1 MSEGRFTTRWGR
13 RRTTRWGRGP
23 GRSDA
28 EAKLVSR
35 LRALPGPTPEAGFRS
50 DLRTQLVAITGRI
63 VSESETAPAPAG
75 TSEVATSRAARRP
88 LRALRRPALALV
100 GATTVLA
107 LLLGM
112 AVWMSSGSLPGQS
125 LYGVKRASENVQ
137 LSMAGG
143 DEAKGQ
149 AYLQLAG
156 NRVREAAK
164 LLSHPSALPGRP
176 GAAGGRI
183 GPHTA
188 SLVSDTLASADED
201 TVHGMQLL
209 GRAAVGQMSKDPLS
223 KMLTWWPDQNT
234 RMVEVRNRIPAG
246 SLRNRAQVSVAP
258 LQRIATRTGQLGK
271 AMGCSCLSRAQ
282 SDDLGPVPCTSC
294 GPVPT
299 SGPGGGSTGGGS
311 ATLPLPGVGST
322 TFGPLPSLSLPRL
335 GGSSSSSRPPRAAGR
350 LPSTVPRPAPASVLP
365 SDLGTTSG
373 VDLPVPVPSLPTP
386 SLPVPSLP
394 APLGSAAGQLLD
406 ELAPVTG
413 R

>member
-13 RRTTRWGRGP
+13 RRTSRHSPRH
-23 GRSDA
+23 DV

-35 LRALPGPTPEAGFRS
+35 LRALSGPTPEAGFRS

-63 VSESETAPAPAG
+63 VSESETAPAPASS
-75 TSEVATSRAARRP
+75 TDEATTAARRRP
-88 LRALRRPALALV
+88 LRSLRRPALALV

-176 GAAGGRI
+176 DAAGGRV

-188 SLVSDTLASADED
+188 SLVSDTLASADDD
-201 TVHGMQLL
+201 TIHGMQLL
-209 GRAAVGQMSKDPLS
+209 GRSAVGQLSTDPLA
-223 KMLTWWPDQNT
+223 KMLTWWPDQNN

-246 SLRNRAQVSVAP
+246 SLRNRAQASVSL
-258 LQRIATRTGQLGK
+258 LQRIATRTGQLSK
-271 AMGCSCLSRAQ
+271 ALGCSCLSRAN
-282 SDDLGPVPCTSC
+282 SDELGPVPCTSC
-294 GPVPT
+294 APVPT
-299 SGPGGGSTGGGS
+299 SGPGGSGTI
-311 ATLPLPGVGST
+311 PLPGVGST
-322 TFGPLPSLSLPRL
+322 TSGPLPSVSLPRL
-335 GGSSSSSRPPRAAGR
+335 GGSPSTSSRPPRAAGR
-350 LPSTVPRPAPASVLP
+350 LPVHPPTVSASVLP
-365 SDLGTTSG
+365 ADLGSATG
-373 VDLPVPVPSLPTP
+373 VGLPAPVPSLSVPGLPVPSLSVPVPSL
-386 SLPVPSLP
+386 LAPV
-394 APLGSAAGQLLD
+394 GSVAGQLLGD
-406 ELAPVTG
+406 LAPVTG

>member
-1 MSEGRFTTRWGR
+1 MSEGKFTTRWGR
-13 RRTTRWGRGP
+13 RRRTTRWGR
-23 GRSDA
+23 RSERHDA

-35 LRALPGPTPEAGFRS
+35 LRALPGPIPEAGFRS

-75 TSEVATSRAARRP
+75 ATAARSAEAGASRATRRS

-164 LLSHPSALPGRP
+164 LLSHPSALPGRS
-176 GAAGGRI
+176 GAAGGRLSA
-183 GPHTA
+183 HTA
-188 SLVSDTLASADED
+188 SLVSDTLASADDD

-209 GRAAVGQMSKDPLS
+209 GRSAVGQMSKDPLT

-234 RMVEVRNRIPAG
+234 RMVEVRDRIPAG
-246 SLRNRAQVSVAP
+246 SLRNRAQVSVSL
-258 LQRIATRTGQLGK
+258 LQRIATRTGQLSK
-271 AMGCSCLSRAQ
+271 ALGCSCLSRAH
-282 SDDLGPVPCTSC
+282 SDELGPVPCTSC

-299 SGPGGGSTGGGS
+299 SGPGGSS
-311 ATLPLPGVGST
+311 APLPLPGVGSAT
-322 TFGPLPSLSLPRL
+322 SRPLPSVSLPRL
-335 GGSSSSSRPPRAAGR
+335 GGSPSTTRPPRAAGR
-350 LPSTVPRPAPASVLP
+350 PSVPPLVLPASP
-365 SDLGTTSG
+365 SDVS
-373 VDLPVPVPSLPTP
+373 LPVPTP
-386 SLPVPSLP
+386 SLPAPGLPVASLP
-394 APLGSAAGQLLD
+394 APLGSMAGQLLD
-406 ELAPVTG
+406 DLAPVTG